1 MSFNPIKIVKKV
13 FNKAVDLVQDV
24 VGAVGDMADWVMDEI
39 VDPVFDAIQD
49 VDLWD
54 VAKVAAAVYAP
65 WAIPLISGAE
75 AIDQGGDLG
84 DAFKAAAISYV
95 SAEAGAMAGD
105 YVGTAVGEA
114 TGSQIAE
121 TITTAAISGGTRE
134 SVGAIA
140 YGEDPLK
147 AFIAGGVSAGLS
159 AAMGEIDTLTG
170 AKLEGVVDE
179 VTGET
184 IVQQVGG
191 AFSKLPPTAQN
202 IIKDSLAAVATGQ
215 DIDAGVLAGAIARAH
230 VTTDL
235 VSAFI
240 GDNVDLEAAEIAAIT
255 LAVQRS
261 AAAAAS
267 GGSISDAVMQTVT
280 QYGQNEFNK
289 VAGETVRTG
298 INKVSGAYQN
308 LTEAVDKIDATGAER
323 MAVAEEYNALKFE
336 YDAAYEVR
344 RAAKEDFDDAKA
356 NFEANST
363 FLNQEIAMAA
373 NAVQKEADNAFSK
386 VYDEILPQLEP
397 LELEYDRLN
406 DLIQTYEVDLSAAQD
421 ELVSGTSL
429 MSEEFVPLFGAI
441 DKAFVLG
448 MVPDFDEESYR
459 KFNSIPEGEDA
470 YFHWLTIGKDEN
482 LPTNETEYENAFN
495 RRRTQ
500 LINQTL
506 GSQFP
511 GLTIASISENE
522 VKRVISNID
531 EKYSTLAEL
540 NDASYVDVAQLMLQD
555 AGEAFVQKWN
565 HTAYNTWAENN
576 PELVP
581 TGGGV
586 DKELDEDGKVIVEF
600 AANTTLTPEI
610 MDLLGRLDPSYITD
624 GMEGEQ
630 LTDAELSILNSAMK
644 PPTAAQEF
652 VIDSLSLDQETAAMA
667 IASNQASVQLSPNG
681 LKKWGETVYKSPEWS
696 EKYGQMVYRYEY
708 TQLTGGVLQSQSEE
722 YEGTGIGIYK
732 DGEATGQVGVLYK
745 TLDNDTWLNAGN
757 PDLIDFEDSSLAD
770 AGLTLKEI
778 KDADPTQFSTIAA
791 GLIDFNDGVGQVG
804 ADVKNALVENYGDA
818 VYEGLRNV
826 KVWTESAH
834 NQEDDS
840 KNWYLDA
847 VGSATKGVGGILEFT
862 NDAVSLMLGYD
873 PNSGS
878 AIKMAN
884 AISNFGGDITSQAF
898 KDQVKVSSANVA
910 DAEGA
915 YATLLAFGTEITDT
929 NGSYLTAIVFEELS
943 QELLPALVTR
953 GTSLFTRGL
962 AKESLEQLGQ
972 EVATKWA
979 DDLALGAGAATDII
993 ESFGGSAGGMY
1004 DESYD
1009 YLIAAGYSEDEA
1021 ELLAYDRAIA
1031 SGTAASVFTLG
1042 SFGVGGLDYDKYILG
1057 RTTKSAEGNVPWTEF
1072 TQRVSNNA
1080 SIVIG
1085 EAGSEALEEGAS
1097 TYVDELILHDLDP
1110 DRDIWGNVA
1119 AGAAI
1124 GAVAGA
1130 GTVGGAMAV
1139 GSILSKTNSTIHN
1152 IVANAPP
1159 TPEGAIAAGEQ
1170 LAAAG
1175 LTDSVITNNILNEID
1190 PDSYTSTADVQY
1202 LFKEINPDY
1211 VGSMEEFESFVA
1223 SGSPTDS
1230 NQIDPIKEYINENYI
1245 DIDEVK
1251 LAAKAQ
1257 GITLDD
1263 EQALAYVQQINQK
1276 EAEAAITAEY
1286 NPQGTTETELMAAF
1300 ERLGYTDEER
1310 DQFTNS
1316 GGVRNVERLEK
1327 LKQIEIDKYTG
1338 AIRDDELDELLFGYV
1353 DPRQLTQEEKDAY
1366 VKELGYTP
1374 EGDELDELL
1383 SPSNFNMGLNTEYE
1397 KLAKRELK
1405 QFIDPFVVDSNEAK
1419 KAYEDLGLFDVQQGD
1434 IDKLTGQYSE
1444 SEVAGRAKD
1453 NLTTAQLNSV
1463 SALLGKPERFI
1474 TDADINF
1481 ISDLLAQDAAIS
1493 EIQTSKY
1500 DVTGDSLVDQADI
1513 TAMQGVIDSDADA
1526 QTEFYNTL
1534 NTTNPNSV
1542 FGAATGINAALNT
1555 QTDLN
1560 TDLNTQINTLI
1571 DTNITQRQ
1579 QEKEVEKEEEIF
1591 DMVSQKGRGS
1601 TSEGE
1606 IAKIDY
1612 IYDFED
1618 MLANPEQRSKYAFSG
1633 NKKPTFSTGGQV
1645 MSENDILLKLI
1656 GEN

>member
-1 MSFNPIKIVKKV
+1 
-13 FNKAVDLVQDV
+13 
-24 VGAVGDMADWVMDEI
+24 
-39 VDPVFDAIQD
+39 
-49 VDLWD
+49 
-54 VAKVAAAVYAP
+54 
-65 WAIPLISGAE
+65 
-75 AIDQGGDLG
+75 
-84 DAFKAAAISYV
+84 
-95 SAEAGAMAGD
+95 
-105 YVGTAVGEA
+105 
-114 TGSQIAE
+114 
-121 TITTAAISGGTRE
+121 
-134 SVGAIA
+134 
-140 YGEDPLK
+140 
-147 AFIAGGVSAGLS
+147 
-159 AAMGEIDTLTG
+159 
-170 AKLEGVVDE
+170 
-179 VTGET
+179 
-184 IVQQVGG
+184 
-191 AFSKLPPTAQN
+191 
-202 IIKDSLAAVATGQ
+202 
-215 DIDAGVLAGAIARAH
+215 
-230 VTTDL
+230 
-235 VSAFI
+235 
-240 GDNVDLEAAEIAAIT
+240 
-255 LAVQRS
+255 
-261 AAAAAS
+261 
-267 GGSISDAVMQTVT
+267 
-280 QYGQNEFNK
+280 
-289 VAGETVRTG
+289 
-298 INKVSGAYQN
+298 
-308 LTEAVDKIDATGAER
+308 
-323 MAVAEEYNALKFE
+323 
-336 YDAAYEVR
+336 
-344 RAAKEDFDDAKA
+344 
-356 NFEANST
+356 
-363 FLNQEIAMAA
+363 
-373 NAVQKEADNAFSK
+373 
-386 VYDEILPQLEP
+386 
-397 LELEYDRLN
+397 
-406 DLIQTYEVDLSAAQD
+406 
-421 ELVSGTSL
+421 
-429 MSEEFVPLFGAI
+429 
-441 DKAFVLG
+441 
-448 MVPDFDEESYR
+448 
-459 KFNSIPEGEDA
+459 
-470 YFHWLTIGKDEN
+470 
-482 LPTNETEYENAFN
+482 
-495 RRRTQ
+495 
-500 LINQTL
+500 
-506 GSQFP
+506 
-511 GLTIASISENE
+511 
-522 VKRVISNID
+522 
-531 EKYSTLAEL
+531 
-540 NDASYVDVAQLMLQD
+540 
-555 AGEAFVQKWN
+555 
-565 HTAYNTWAENN
+565 
-576 PELVP
+576 
-581 TGGGV
+581 
-586 DKELDEDGKVIVEF
+586 
-600 AANTTLTPEI
+600 
-610 MDLLGRLDPSYITD
+610 
-624 GMEGEQ
+624 
-630 LTDAELSILNSAMK
+630 
-644 PPTAAQEF
+644 
-652 VIDSLSLDQETAAMA
+652 
-667 IASNQASVQLSPNG
+667 
-681 LKKWGETVYKSPEWS
+681 
-696 EKYGQMVYRYEY
+696 
-708 TQLTGGVLQSQSEE
+708 
-722 YEGTGIGIYK
+722 
-732 DGEATGQVGVLYK
+732 
-745 TLDNDTWLNAGN
+745 
-757 PDLIDFEDSSLAD
+757 
-770 AGLTLKEI
+770 
-778 KDADPTQFSTIAA
+778 
-791 GLIDFNDGVGQVG
+791 
-804 ADVKNALVENYGDA
+804 
-818 VYEGLRNV
+818 
-826 KVWTESAH
+826 
-834 NQEDDS
+834 
-840 KNWYLDA
+840 
-847 VGSATKGVGGILEFT
+847 
-862 NDAVSLMLGYD
+862 MLGYD

-1612 IYDFED
+1612 DFED

>member
-770 AGLTLKEI
+770 AGLTLK
-778 KDADPTQFSTIAA
+778 
-791 GLIDFNDGVGQVG
+791 
-804 ADVKNALVENYGDA
+804 ALVENYGDA